1 MVNYESVAIE
11 MVTLALTLGLLVYA
25 IRIHLIFKGSN
36 SIGRTTPLFAAAAFF
51 LLLGSVLRSALLW
64 GYLTEFE
71 PLQITCRTVGILLL
85 FTFAYSFARIWIKLG
100 K

>member
-1 MVNYESVAIE
+1 LVNYESVAIE

-51 LLLGSVLRSALLW
+51 LLLGSVLRSALLL
-64 GYLTEFE
+64 GVLD
-71 PLQITCRTVGILLL
+71 GI
-85 FTFAYSFARIWIKLG
+85 
-100 K
+100 